1 MRVRDLAYPWIK
13 IKIRDGRS
21 TRFWTDNWSSFGNI
35 RELLRLPSSSALGIR
50 PTSTL
55 HDIHRNG
62 VWLIP
67 APRSDVQVEIHAF
80 LTTITLNTDE
90 DRYEWCPNGS
100 ATPVFSTGEIY
111 RLIKHHQPLV
121 PWNKVV
127 WSPSFLTWLVVLNRC
142 PTKDRILSLGLQT
155 NSICILCNLADETR
169 DHLFFDWNF
178 SSMIWEALARKARC
192 SPISTCP
199 QLLQYLQQRSC
210 PKPERILG
218 LLTWQVAMYYTW
230 TERNSRLHRQ
240 CYRSSNSIT
249 VSGAAMIRNKI
260 SSFRDSN
267 PRLASAM
274 FQLWVSS

>member
-1 MRVRDLAYPWIK
+1 
-13 IKIRDGRS
+13 
-21 TRFWTDNWSSFGNI
+21 
-35 RELLRLPSSSALGIR
+35 
-50 PTSTL
+50 
-55 HDIHRNG
+55 
-62 VWLIP
+62 

-80 LTTITLNTDE
+80 LTTITLNIDE

-100 ATPVFSTGEIY
+100 ATP
-111 RLIKHHQPLV
+111 LPHLV
-121 PWNKVV
+121 N
-127 WSPSFLTWLVVLNRC
+127 
-142 PTKDRILSLGLQT
+142 RILSLGLQT

-230 TERNSRLHRQ
+230 TEGNSRLHRR
-240 CYRSSNSIT
+240 CYCSSNSIT
-249 VSGAAMIRNKI
+249 VLAAAMIRNKI
-260 SSFRDSN
+260 SSFRNSN
-267 PRLASAM
+267 PRLASAK
-274 FQLWVSS
+274 FKLWVSS